1 MAKQMTRNKAVEE
14 LSTLKRDIF
23 PYLHRDYNQALLMA
37 IESLEREDLLGVL
50 QECVNFIGDDTE
62 GTDIVA
68 RATAAIAKVTSV

>member
-1 MAKQMTRNKAVEE
+1 MVKKMTRKRAVKE
-14 LSTLKRDIF
+14 LTDLKRDVF

-37 IESLEREDLLGVL
+37 IEELESRDLLDAL

-68 RATAAIAKVTSV
+68 RATAAIAIR